1 MGNARELGFD
11 LLESIS
17 INHLA
22 NIRLYEWSFEY
33 QAWEPEIAA
42 SHFMANHEWWEMYL
56 SRTPL

>member
-17 INHLA
+17 INHLP
-22 NIRLYEWSFEY
+22 NIRLYEWSSEY

>member
-17 INHLA
+17 IRH
-22 NIRLYEWSFEY
+22 YEWSFEY